1 MKSDKLTVEKP
12 ARAQR
17 TTTPQGVTLH
27 SADDEQA
34 MRAAG
39 KLAAATL
46 DQISASIVPG
56 ISTGEIDTLCH
67 DFIVSN
73 NAVPATLGYK
83 GYPKSCCTSVN
94 HVICHGIPDDKK
106 ILQDGDILNI
116 DVTVILDGWHGDTSR
131 MFLVG
136 ETSVLARRLVQA
148 TWEAMMRG
156 IEAVRPGATLGD
168 IGAAIQERA
177 EADRFS
183 IVREFCGHGLGR
195 VFHDA
200 PNILHYGRRGDGMT
214 LEEGMFFT
222 IEPMLNAGKPHAKIL
237 RDGWTAV
244 SRDRSLSAQFE
255 HSLAV
260 TASGFEIFTLSPRGY
275 AHPPY
280 N

>member
-1 MKSDKLTVEKP
+1 MSSATAFP
-12 ARAQR
+12 
-17 TTTPQGVTLH
+17 TT
-27 SADDEQA
+27 
-34 MRAAG
+34 
-39 KLAAATL
+39 
-46 DQISASIVPG
+46 
-56 ISTGEIDTLCH
+56 
-67 DFIVSN
+67 
-73 NAVPATLGYK
+73 
-83 GYPKSCCTSVN
+83 
-94 HVICHGIPDDKK
+94 KK

-260 TASGFEIFTLSPRGY
+260 TSSGFEIFTLSPRGY